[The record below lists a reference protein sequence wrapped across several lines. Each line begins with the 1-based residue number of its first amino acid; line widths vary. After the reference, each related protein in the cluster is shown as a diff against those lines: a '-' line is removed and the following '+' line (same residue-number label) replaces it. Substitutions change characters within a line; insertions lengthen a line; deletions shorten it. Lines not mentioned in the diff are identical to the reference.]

1 MALSAAQLKVGDV
14 HTARLVEDLKRT
26 QIVQYAGASGDYN
39 PLHTDEVFTTKVA
52 GYPSVF
58 AHGMLT
64 MGMTGKMLTDYVG
77 DTRLTKYGVRF
88 TSQLESRLLADL
100 LNKMDDPNGGSLIT
114 DDFIVNVVNL
124 DGNLTVEITD
134 RLTGEVSEII
144 VNGYG
149 AIN

>member
-1 MALSAAQLKVGDV
+1 MNRSPQ
-14 HTARLVEDLKRT
+14 TIT
-26 QIVQYAGASGDYN
+26 
-39 PLHTDEVFTTKVA
+39 
-52 GYPSVF
+52 
-58 AHGMLT
+58 GMLLA
-64 MGMTGKMLTDYVG
+64 GLFLSTGVTATELVYTPVNPSFGGSPLNGAWLLGNAQAQNDTKDPDAIDRSSLTGTSALD
-77 DTRLTKYGVRF
+77 RF
-88 TSQLESRLLADL
+88 TSQLESRLLSDL

-134 RLTGEVSEII
+134 RLTGEISEII

>member
-1 MALSAAQLKVGDV
+1 MNRPQQKTTGMLLAGLLLS
-14 HTARLVEDLKRT
+14 
-26 QIVQYAGASGDYN
+26 AGASATELVYTPVN
-39 PLHTDEVFTTKVA
+39 PSFGGSPLNGAWLLGNAQAQNNKKHPDAIDRSSLA
-52 GYPSVF
+52 GTS
-58 AHGMLT
+58 AL
-64 MGMTGKMLTDYVG
+64 D
-77 DTRLTKYGVRF
+77 RF

>member
-1 MALSAAQLKVGDV
+1 MNRPQQKFTGMLLAGLLLS
-14 HTARLVEDLKRT
+14 
-26 QIVQYAGASGDYN
+26 AGASATELVYTPVN
-39 PLHTDEVFTTKVA
+39 PSFGGSPLNGAWLLGNAQAQNSKKDPDAIDRSSLA
-52 GYPSVF
+52 GTS
-58 AHGMLT
+58 AL
-64 MGMTGKMLTDYVG
+64 D
-77 DTRLTKYGVRF
+77 RF

-134 RLTGEVSEII
+134 RLTGEVSEIV